1 MKKIIFGL
9 TLSLISLLSACNW
22 LIYKQNIQQGNA
34 LSEKQV
40 SQIHRGMTLAEV
52 SQVLG
57 TPLNE
62 HTFTKGELDYVYFL
76 RPERGS
82 NKHKIVTLRFKGQR
96 VSQVSIS

>member
-1 MKKIIFGL
+1 MSQL
-9 TLSLISLLSACNW
+9 CACNW

-40 SQIHRGMTLAEV
+40 SQIHRGMTLSEV
-52 SQVLG
+52 SQVIG

-62 HTFTKGELDYVYFL
+62 HTFTKDELDYVYFL
-76 RPERGS
+76 RPERGK
-82 NKHKIVTLRFKGQR
+82 NKHKVVTLRFQGQR